1 MASKG
6 LGPLPR
12 RGGSAL
18 AHGCDRGGRV
28 VLPLARA
35 AAVSTGLRVRRE
47 LHVRHAAQVIVRSE
61 VVPHLEVDV
70 QCVPVWSTKDTR
82 TRSRLRGQG
91 GQGGGGGGA
100 AAKKAAAEQ
109 AKADEAA
116 AASAAWG
123 ESAQSLGRS
132 RGLIWRLAVAQCR
145 VGGRLAQVRQ
155 DPSTVF
161 VAETLPMKRPV
172 RPPAAGAQQLE
183 AGGRSGEPG
192 VAASCI
198 KTVATSPPP
207 AAAPRSSAASTV
219 STTQQH
225 EYLGGQRRRLGG
237 ASSSIRGE
245 AFTSG
250 ASCSMF
256 AQQLCAPR
264 VYVGLVGHFRPRG
277 FWASGKLAI
286 DRRRVQPAKP
296 GGSKRC
302 VGVAATLSFANAAE
316 IVDRFSAA

>member
-1 MASKG
+1 MGNEGCVLVYQLYSRA
-6 LGPLPR
+6 PAR
-12 RGGSAL
+12 RA
-18 AHGCDRGGRV
+18 
-28 VLPLARA
+28 
-35 AAVSTGLRVRRE
+35 
-47 LHVRHAAQVIVRSE
+47 
-61 VVPHLEVDV
+61 
-70 QCVPVWSTKDTR
+70 
-82 TRSRLRGQG
+82 
-91 GQGGGGGGA
+91 
-100 AAKKAAAEQ
+100 
-109 AKADEAA
+109 
-116 AASAAWG
+116 AAWG
-123 ESAQSLGRS
+123 ESGRSLGRS
-132 RGLIWRLAVAQCR
+132 RGLTWRLAVAQCR

-225 EYLGGQRRRLGG
+225 EYLGGQRRRVGG
-237 ASSSIRGE
+237 DSSSMRGE

-256 AQQLCAPR
+256 AQVCAPR

-277 FWASGKLAI
+277 FWASGQLAI
-286 DRRRVQPAKP
+286 DRRVQP
-296 GGSKRC
+296 GGEGAVLACNLYR
-302 VGVAATLSFANAAE
+302 ATAMPAPE
-316 IVDRFSAA
+316 IVYRFSLPVAGVSHSFTRRIARATDSYTARPHCRRQTQGPVRGKRGSAQRQRTHRRECMVEWEREC